1 MLSLPEMTTTPDNSS
16 GGISPLPSGAPIMLR
31 GLCGFAQPYLRRT
44 QYIPNFFF
52 QDATLLLIV
61 SGTLGL
67 SNATDELIV
76 DNDDSLLLVKPGT
89 WANLHKTPT
98 GPQQCFRSYYLTFSS
113 ELLEYF
119 QRGRPHAEPKN
130 LNTVQR
136 TPLDTDLKTTLEWV
150 CNSVLSADIS
160 EDRLRFRL
168 LDLLAALAERG
179 LAFNQYQ
186 APSTASRVRLMLSES
201 PAHPWTAREV
211 GRALAMSEA
220 TLRRRLSEE
229 QVRFDELLIEVRMHH
244 GLMLLQSTHWSIIQ
258 VAEAC
263 GYLSRARFTERF
275 TKRFGY
281 LPSSVK

>member
-1 MLSLPEMTTTPDNSS
+1 MLTLSEMTTTLDNRS
-16 GGISPLPSGAPIMLR
+16 GGVSPLPSGAPIVLR
-31 GLCGFAQPYLRRT
+31 GLCSLAQPYLRRA
-44 QYIPNFFF
+44 QYIPHFFF

-67 SNATDELIV
+67 SNATDDFTV
-76 DNDDSLLLVKPGT
+76 DSNDSLLLVKPGT

-98 GPQQCFRSYYLTFSS
+98 GAQQCFRSVYLTFSG
-113 ELLEYF
+113 ELLEHF
-119 QRGRPHAEPKN
+119 QRERPHAEPKG
-130 LNTVQR
+130 LNTVQS

-150 CNSVLSADIS
+150 CNSILSPDIS

-179 LAFNQYQ
+179 LVFSQYQ
-186 APSTASRVRLMLSES
+186 APSTASRVRLMLSEN